1 MLQANNKDSKETKRT
16 VHYQEQLIIRNQTSA

>member
-1 MLQANNKDSKETKRT
+1 MLQANNQDSKETKRT